1 MTAQTI
7 RFSLGKRCM
16 AALLLGLFLLVCAGC
31 GQAAA
36 PSEAQRIDE
45 ILASEQAAD
54 GADSVQAWLNG
65 ALCEDIGGNAEWY
78 VLALHQYISGPD
90 YSAYADALQQF
101 VETSPPAGAA
111 TRLKLALVLAACGRA
126 DHPFVSCARNEDIG
140 RQGVMSWIY
149 GLHLLSNLPES
160 TDEEIEQAISGL
172 LSLQLSDGGW
182 AVMGAQADADVTA
195 MALQALAPYASD
207 SDDVRTAV
215 DNALALLSKIQTE
228 SGGYCSMGTPNCESA
243 AQVIIA
249 LCALNIDPASD
260 ERFIKNGCTVTDAM
274 LRYQLADNSFSHA
287 ENGEKS
293 SIATVQALSAL
304 IALERFQSGR
314 GAFYHLD
321 AQTTETASSAVHP
334 GWKAWA
340 VIAIAAAGLL
350 AGLLLFLAKK
360 RNVKNYIAVWVICIA
375 LAAVL
380 CSLRI
385 ESASDYYAA
394 ATANTSE
401 SVDSVT
407 LTIRCD
413 TVKGQT
419 DARYIPENGII
430 LAETTYAISQGDT
443 VYDVLVRA
451 VRENKLQLD
460 SRSGTSAYVAGICH
474 LYEFDFGE
482 LSGWMYRVNGE
493 IPNVGCGEYQ
503 LSDGDKIEWLYTCD
517 MGRDFT

>member
-1 MTAQTI
+1 MTAQTM
-7 RFSLGKRCM
+7 RFSLGKRCI
-16 AALLLGLFLLVCAGC
+16 AALLLGLFLLVYAGC

-36 PSEAQRIDE
+36 PSTAQRIDE
-45 ILASEQAAD
+45 ILSSAQSAD
-54 GADSVQAWLNG
+54 GADSAQAWLNG

-78 VLALHQYISGPD
+78 VLALHQYASGLD

-111 TRLKLALVLAACGRA
+111 TRLKMALVLVACGRT
-126 DHPFVSCARNEDIG
+126 DHPFVSEARKEDIG

-149 GLHLLSNLPES
+149 GLHLLTNLPES
-160 TDEEIEQAISGL
+160 TDEEIKQAISGL

-195 MALQALAPYASD
+195 MALQALAPYVSE
-207 SDDVRTAV
+207 SEDVRTAV
-215 DNALALLSKIQTE
+215 DSALALLGKIQTE
-228 SGGYCSMGTPNCESA
+228 SGDYRSMGTPNCESA

-249 LCALNIDPASD
+249 LCALNIDQESD

-274 LRYQLADNSFSHA
+274 LRYQLADNGFSHV

-293 SIATVQALSAL
+293 DIATVQALSAL
-304 IALERFQSGR
+304 IALDRFQSGR

-321 AQTTETASSAVHP
+321 AQTETAAFAAQLN
-334 GWKAWA
+334 WKVWA

-350 AGLLLFLAKK
+350 ACILLFAAKK
-360 RNVKNYIAVWVICIA
+360 RNVKNYIAVWVICIS

-385 ESASDYYAA
+385 ESATDYYAA
-394 ATANTSE
+394 ATANTAE
-401 SVDSVT
+401 SIGSVT

-419 DARYIPENGII
+419 DARYIPEDGII

-443 VYDVLVRA
+443 VYSVLIRA
-451 VRENKLQLD
+451 VRENNLQLD

-493 IPNVGCGEYQ
+493 TPNVGCGEYQ